1 MIGNCPSGGLLVPLK
16 ILLVFMILNINLFGC
31 LLSYK
36 IQDPIQNPLKTVES
50 LPLIS
55 VDFDHALLNTDSG
68 SVYVFT
74 L

>member
-1 MIGNCPSGGLLVPLK
+1 
-16 ILLVFMILNINLFGC
+16 MILNINLFGC